1 MKLNLLTKSIINFTE
16 SLNTFFRIIMLTSD
30 CKGFNFFQL
39 LLDRPFLL
47 FCFSHLK
54 SLFISFQ
61 CYDWLGSS
69 MYVSVPDRF
78 CYDKT
83 WIILVFVL
91 IFSFQIGLTDRLN
104 VLLMLSNITF
114 GLISLKGFFS
124 TDLKRLYLKW
134 TQAETFERCSDFW
147 FRKSLFNATLLN
159 EPKNNSNGN
168 NYLALVLPI
177 LNAFFHILKA
187 SLRN

>member
-1 MKLNLLTKSIINFTE
+1 MFITYCE
-16 SLNTFFRIIMLTSD
+16 
-30 CKGFNFFQL
+30 GFNFFQL
-39 LLDRPFLL
+39 LLDRPFL

-83 WIILVFVL
+83 WIILVL
-91 IFSFQIGLTDRLN
+91 IFCFQSGLTDWLTGR
-104 VLLMLSNITF
+104 TF
-114 GLISLKGFFS
+114 DAFECCLISLKGFFS

-134 TQAETFERCSDFW
+134 TQAETLERCSDFW
-147 FRKSLFNATLLN
+147 FRKSLFNSTLLN
-159 EPKNNSNGN
+159 EPKIIPT
-168 NYLALVLPI
+168 VLPM
-177 LNAFFHILKA
+177 LNAFTFKKPLYEIKLEQLQLCNKTAYHYFKF
-187 SLRN
+187 SQNKS

>member
-39 LLDRPFLL
+39 LLDRPFL

-83 WIILVFVL
+83 WIIFVL
-91 IFSFQIGLTDRLN
+91 IFSFQSGLTDWLTER
-104 VLLMLSNITF
+104 TF
-114 GLISLKGFFS
+114 DAFEYYVWSHFPKRFFFNRFEAPLPKMNSSWNFWTLFWFLIS
-124 TDLKRLYLKW
+124 
-134 TQAETFERCSDFW
+134 
-147 FRKSLFNATLLN
+147 
-159 EPKNNSNGN
+159 
-168 NYLALVLPI
+168 
-177 LNAFFHILKA
+177 
-187 SLRN
+187 